1 MVSVEAPITREPLVM
16 LGEKLSEE
24 GTSHSAMKKK
34 KLNLALQPGSIPV
47 PHSTDTHTNM
57 AFAFRLAAEETPA
70 AHGVV
75 RVKGKA

>member
-1 MVSVEAPITREPLVM
+1 M

-24 GTSHSAMKKK
+24 GTSHEKNVIS
-34 KLNLALQPGSIPV
+34 LSSLAQSQYP
-47 PHSTDTHTNM
+47 TQQRRTNT

-75 RVKGKA
+75 RVKGESLMEQDKSKLSFAFVRNKP